1 MGQDPSQ
8 GRAGVEK
15 EQPTPEEL
23 RREIAQTRE
32 ELGETAAAL
41 ASKTDVKARAKE
53 KVEDLKAAA
62 AEKTESIKD
71 AAAEKKDAAFSD
83 AGGGET
89 ATSPGIGAKASSVAT
104 QAKTKAQE
112 NPALTATAMAFVG
125 GFLLGRRRSR

>member
-1 MGQDPSQ
+1 MGQDPSE
-8 GRAGVEK
+8 GRAAVEN

-53 KVEDLKAAA
+53 KVEELKAAA
-62 AEKTESIKD
+62 AEKTESIKQKTD
-71 AAAEKKDAAFSD
+71 TAFSSTD
-83 AGGGET
+83 GGET
-89 ATSPGIGAKASSVAT
+89 ATGRGVGAKASSLAT
-104 QAKTKAQE
+104 QAKTKTQE
-112 NPALTATAMAFVG
+112 NPALAATAMAFLG